1 MDLKISIKMEE
12 GENKTFF
19 KKLNIGVVG
28 DYINTMK
35 TTSNSILIYIKP
47 LKGMYTQKH
56 RSQERQS
63 F

>member
-1 MDLKISIKMEE
+1 MEE

-56 RSQERQS
+56 RSQERLS